1 MSWANPPHSPYFSVV
16 NLKDANFGIF
26 GSSKKKNNSNNDNK
40 NNNNNKIT
48 KIVAKLTFSIF
59 FIRGTIRFT
68 LLIEKFLG
76 KWRFQNYQ
84 IEKPKAKE
92 LQNNWLS
99 LWIGSKHH
107 LFEDTNV
114 KITRPN
120 DRSVVVFDMHIHH
133 AEEAYR
139 NLHKPWLNCACL
151 P

>member
-1 MSWANPPHSPYFSVV
+1 MTAFLLNDINNFRDDVMSQPTPFPLLLGRELERRQFRDLWK
-16 NLKDANFGIF
+16 LKNNN
-26 GSSKKKNNSNNDNK
+26 NNSNNNNK

-92 LQNNWLS
+92 LQNN
-99 LWIGSKHH
+99 
-107 LFEDTNV
+107 
-114 KITRPN
+114 
-120 DRSVVVFDMHIHH
+120 
-133 AEEAYR
+133 
-139 NLHKPWLNCACL
+139 
-151 P
+151 